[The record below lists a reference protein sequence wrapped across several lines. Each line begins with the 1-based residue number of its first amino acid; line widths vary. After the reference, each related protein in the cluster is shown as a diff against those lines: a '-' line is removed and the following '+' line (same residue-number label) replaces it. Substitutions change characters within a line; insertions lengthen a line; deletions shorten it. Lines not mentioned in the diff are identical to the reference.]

1 MKKKLYIALA
11 AGMFCMTLATGCE
24 DRLNIAKH
32 GDVGSQETYYQT
44 DDEAEAAAAALY
56 LSVRSQ
62 HYNWFFVKNLLSDDM
77 YTGGGGRGDN
87 GEMERLNE
95 MTFGSDHGMITS
107 LYSGL
112 YNIVYNANLI
122 IEKVAP
128 DSEVKRRAIAE
139 AKFFRAFS
147 YFELVTLWGNVP
159 KVDHLL
165 TPDEYR
171 KGNTPAE
178 ELWAF
183 IESDLNAA
191 VGDPDGASD
200 LPSKENIDDDV
211 TNIRVTK
218 EAAMAYLGKAYLFQ
232 GKYNEA
238 ASILDKVI
246 SSNKYG
252 LYQGEYGDLAHVKA
266 NNCRESILEAQMRN
280 DPEQMWNQ
288 YTQLYCML
296 GWRSSMLNFDQSVSA
311 FSQGCYGF
319 GNPTKSLYDAFV
331 AEETADGYRL
341 NQTIITYKQ
350 LESLGISLRDGNIMV
365 GNEGYFSWKYRALK
379 EDCMYDNPGLQF
391 YQYINLRFMRYAEV
405 LLMAAEAHVQA
416 GSGQDKALNYINE
429 IRQRAQ
435 LAPLSTVTLD
445 DIKTEKRLE
454 LCMEGVRYQDL
465 IRWGDA
471 EEVLKEQGHYIPS
484 LVMNKKVSEEP
495 TVNKEGFVNQQGY
508 GFKKNKSELL
518 PIPEKEMSLN
528 PNMTQNPGW

>member
-77 YTGGGGRGDN
+77 YTGGGARGDN

-171 KGNTPAE
+171 KGIHPQKNCG
-178 ELWAF
+178 L
-183 IESDLNAA
+183 
-191 VGDPDGASD
+191 
-200 LPSKENIDDDV
+200 
-211 TNIRVTK
+211 
-218 EAAMAYLGKAYLFQ
+218 
-232 GKYNEA
+232 
-238 ASILDKVI
+238 
-246 SSNKYG
+246 SSN
-252 LYQGEYGDLAHVKA
+252 
-266 NNCRESILEAQMRN
+266 
-280 DPEQMWNQ
+280 
-288 YTQLYCML
+288 
-296 GWRSSMLNFDQSVSA
+296 
-311 FSQGCYGF
+311 
-319 GNPTKSLYDAFV
+319 
-331 AEETADGYRL
+331 
-341 NQTIITYKQ
+341 QT
-350 LESLGISLRDGNIMV
+350 
-365 GNEGYFSWKYRALK
+365 
-379 EDCMYDNPGLQF
+379 
-391 YQYINLRFMRYAEV
+391 
-405 LLMAAEAHVQA
+405 
-416 GSGQDKALNYINE
+416 
-429 IRQRAQ
+429 
-435 LAPLSTVTLD
+435 
-445 DIKTEKRLE
+445 
-454 LCMEGVRYQDL
+454 
-465 IRWGDA
+465 
-471 EEVLKEQGHYIPS
+471 
-484 LVMNKKVSEEP
+484 
-495 TVNKEGFVNQQGY
+495 
-508 GFKKNKSELL
+508 
-518 PIPEKEMSLN
+518 
-528 PNMTQNPGW
+528 